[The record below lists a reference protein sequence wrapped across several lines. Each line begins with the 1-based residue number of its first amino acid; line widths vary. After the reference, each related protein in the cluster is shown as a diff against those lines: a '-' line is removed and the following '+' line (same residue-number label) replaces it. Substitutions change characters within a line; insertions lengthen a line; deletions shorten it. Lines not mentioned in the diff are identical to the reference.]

1 MPTEA
6 EGDGPSGG
14 GCAGISVL
22 VAAALGLG
30 TAVYAISRDT
40 LVIAVW
46 IIGWGLVWRAAK
58 RGPKNVDTAPN
69 PAPPPL
75 PERGPEATPQV
86 SMVRDTAHPNRWI
99 VATESPWMR
108 YRHES
113 RDES

>member
-6 EGDGPSGG
+6 EEAPSGG

-58 RGPKNVDTAPN
+58 RGPKNVADAPN
-69 PAPPPL
+69 PTPPPL
-75 PERGPEATPQV
+75 PERDSEEKQQV
-86 SMVRDTAHPNRWI
+86 KMVRDTTHPNRWI
-99 VATESPWMR
+99 VAAPSPWLT
-108 YRHES
+108 YRHEN
-113 RDES
+113 RDET